1 VILYLRIAASFA
13 LVGLL
18 LWLFARAGAGR
29 LGLLIGGPG
38 RRNGLDPLDVIDRRQ
53 LTKSTGVAVIRA
65 GTRHFLVGV
74 SDTGVQMLAEGDDLL
89 SPPDDAADDLD
100 LTGKRST
107 DIASDIASARTRS
120 ARAPVPDPPRMNP
133 FIALREKTVRRS

>member
-1 VILYLRIAASFA
+1 MILYLRIAASFA

-38 RRNGLDPLDVIDRRQ
+38 RRNGLDPLDVVDRRQ

-89 SPPDDAADDLD
+89 SPPDDADDDLD

-107 DIASDIASARTRS
+107 DIASARTRS